1 MDNILTIGQLRGIIR
16 LTIEGN
22 SPMVK
27 QWLEN
32 RPGSWGFT
40 AGKAVLA
47 CRRRVGRRLT
57 DLERRTVWH
66 ELWNTLSELKRAL
79 SIGND

>member
-1 MDNILTIGQLRGIIR
+1 MDNLTLGHFREAIR

-27 QWLEN
+27 QWLED
-32 RPGSWGFT
+32 RPGSWGFM

-47 CRRRVGRRLT
+47 YRLRVGRRLT
-57 DLERRTVWH
+57 DLERRAVWH
-66 ELWNTLSELKRAL
+66 ELWNFLSELKRAS
-79 SIGND
+79 SIEND